1 MMHANCLA
9 LRCTRCDHYSA
20 GNLTGLLLAVG
31 TCRLARAAGCSER
44 GGYVG
49 YRDFGAFGASRRAEL
64 ASPRERMGLCWC
76 CCGEADVEPLLEDDD
91 RRWERESAA
100 AAASSIACVPS
111 VGVSDFEVLS
121 VLGRG
126 AYGRVLQVRQRHTQE
141 LFAMKVMKKEDVVE
155 RNQIRHA
162 LTERALLGALRHPFI
177 VPLHYAFDS
186 ESHLYLVLALMS
198 GGELFFHLK
207 RDGAFSE
214 ARARLYGAE
223 ILLALEALHQVRL
236 SRCVSHVQSH

>member
-1 MMHANCLA
+1 MSVTEISEL
-9 LRCTRCDHYSA
+9 SA
-20 GNLTGLLLAVG
+20 PLG
-31 TCRLARAAGCSER
+31 
-44 GGYVG
+44 
-49 YRDFGAFGASRRAEL
+49 AEL

-236 SRCVSHVQSH
+236 SRCVSQRAIALTVVCASARARRPATCTATSSPRMCSSTVMGMRA